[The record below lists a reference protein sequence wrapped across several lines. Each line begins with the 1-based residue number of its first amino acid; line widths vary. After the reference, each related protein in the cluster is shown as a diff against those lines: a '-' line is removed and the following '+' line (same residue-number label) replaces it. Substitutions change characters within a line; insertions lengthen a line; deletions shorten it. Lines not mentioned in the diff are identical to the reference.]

1 MPNYFDDNSSK
12 LRRSL
17 KDIERIADQLRTH
30 CGYDRFEKIDM
41 HFVFKTVKVKE
52 NIPDL
57 IQFALDNGTN
67 FKMLKAY
74 NPWLLKDGLVVEKG
88 KEYKLKI
95 PEQDGDSLEQF
106 ESEIPADHSEG
117 FQAEGAETGEN
128 RSGKEESN

>member
-1 MPNYFDDNSSK
+1 MTCISIMKPRLMFSGSLPSK
-12 LRRSL
+12 LSL
-17 KDIERIADQLRTH
+17 SIPQMYGFDLGSTEVYTPLK
-30 CGYDRFEKIDM
+30 
-41 HFVFKTVKVKE
+41 FKTVKVKE

-95 PEQDGDSLEQF
+95 PEMEGDSLEQF